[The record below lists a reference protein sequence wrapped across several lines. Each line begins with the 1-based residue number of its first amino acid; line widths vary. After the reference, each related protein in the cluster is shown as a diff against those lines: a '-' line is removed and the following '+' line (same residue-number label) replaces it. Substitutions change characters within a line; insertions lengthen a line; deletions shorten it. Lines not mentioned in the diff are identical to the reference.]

1 MMDFLKAESYFIRR
15 DIMFKGISLL
25 FLIASLVLAI
35 WIGGKA
41 GFEIGNL
48 AEPLTIVT
56 PLSLFFYFIIPV
68 YVCFFATEGFE
79 YGSIKVILASGQSR
93 FIYIT
98 GNTFLFLKLLYGGFY
113 NLQ

>member
-1 MMDFLKAESYFIRR
+1 MRDFLKAESYFIRR

-35 WIGGKA
+35 WIGGKG

-56 PLSLFFYFIIPV
+56 PLSLFFILLFQFT
-68 YVCFFATEGFE
+68 YVFLQPKDLNMDLSKLSWLPDKVGL
-79 YGSIKVILASGQSR
+79 SISR
-93 FIYIT
+93 

>member
-1 MMDFLKAESYFIRR
+1 MRDFLKAESYFIRR

-35 WIGGKA
+35 WIGGKG

-68 YVCFFATEGFE
+68 YVCFLQPKDLNMDLSKLSWLPDKVGL
-79 YGSIKVILASGQSR
+79 SISR
-93 FIYIT
+93 EIPFC
-98 GNTFLFLKLLYGGFY
+98 F
-113 NLQ
+113 